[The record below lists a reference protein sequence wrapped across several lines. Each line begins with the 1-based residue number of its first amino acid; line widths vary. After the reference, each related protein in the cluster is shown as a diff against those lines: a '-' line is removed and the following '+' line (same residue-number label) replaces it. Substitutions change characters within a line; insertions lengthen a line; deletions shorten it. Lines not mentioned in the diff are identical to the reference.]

1 VPGTMHKLL
10 IEDDEGKTVAVPLI
24 REEITIGRTDGN
36 TIRLTEQNVSRKHA
50 RLTLRN
56 GVLRIEDL
64 GSYNGTS
71 LNGSAL
77 SGVASLKDGDVI
89 LIGDYR
95 LGIQEDRSSQAV
107 PASSSSSEG
116 TPAAPPVEA
125 MMDGQPTI
133 PISTMV
139 AQAAAAAPTAFSEP
153 PARLVITSRFMS
165 GTEFV
170 LDRPS
175 HVVGRTGEND
185 IIINH
190 KSISRHHA
198 KIVHEGSRYVIL
210 DLESANGVRVG
221 GTEGDRIELQSGD
234 VIELG
239 EVRLRFLSGDS
250 ALFDEP
256 RAWHKN
262 KSLLGLAVG
271 GGIAGLGFLL
281 YFAFSGVPKQ
291 DAKVAQVDNKP
302 PVAPTVQPTPP
313 TPPPPVEE
321 PKPTEPLV
329 PVAELLAQAKKDA
342 QAEKWEEAL
351 ALLGKVIAQEPGST
365 DAANLRKAIEAEKQY
380 SDKLVA
386 LKAAMA
392 NKEFETVLQG
402 TTEFPDESMY
412 KPRAVELHKSA
423 QIQFVATHLE
433 AAKTKLAAN
442 DCEEARREAEL
453 VLGLEAKN
461 KKAVAVVKRCE
472 VLAKQAAA
480 SAAAAEAPKPEPVAV
495 APKPAPEPA
504 APKPARRPAA
514 VPVAARAPKPK
525 PAAVEP
531 AKPEP
536 APAAADPDKLI
547 KDAQQAWFRGQYA
560 VAIDSA
566 RKALRVKPNLTN
578 AYQIIAVCS
587 CALHDADS
595 AAKAFERLDERNKL
609 YVKSSCQKN
618 GISF

>member
-1 VPGTMHKLL
+1 
-10 IEDDEGKTVAVPLI
+10 
-24 REEITIGRTDGN
+24 
-36 TIRLTEQNVSRKHA
+36 
-50 RLTLRN
+50 
-56 GVLRIEDL
+56 
-64 GSYNGTS
+64 
-71 LNGSAL
+71 
-77 SGVASLKDGDVI
+77 
-89 LIGDYR
+89 
-95 LGIQEDRSSQAV
+95 
-107 PASSSSSEG
+107 
-116 TPAAPPVEA
+116 
-125 MMDGQPTI
+125 
-133 PISTMV
+133 
-139 AQAAAAAPTAFSEP
+139 
-153 PARLVITSRFMS
+153 
-165 GTEFV
+165 
-170 LDRPS
+170 
-175 HVVGRTGEND
+175 
-185 IIINH
+185 
-190 KSISRHHA
+190 
-198 KIVHEGSRYVIL
+198 
-210 DLESANGVRVG
+210 
-221 GTEGDRIELQSGD
+221 
-234 VIELG
+234 
-239 EVRLRFLSGDS
+239 
-250 ALFDEP
+250 
-256 RAWHKN
+256 
-262 KSLLGLAVG
+262 
-271 GGIAGLGFLL
+271 
-281 YFAFSGVPKQ
+281 
-291 DAKVAQVDNKP
+291 
-302 PVAPTVQPTPP
+302 
-313 TPPPPVEE
+313 
-321 PKPTEPLV
+321 
-329 PVAELLAQAKKDA
+329 
-342 QAEKWEEAL
+342 
-351 ALLGKVIAQEPGST
+351 
-365 DAANLRKAIEAEKQY
+365 
-380 SDKLVA
+380 
-386 LKAAMA
+386 MA